1 MYEDHHPRCF
11 PLILQVHHPIRSFGP
26 LSIDWLN
33 SFDMLSFAYLE
44 QGLLALFIVVSRV
57 GDECTL
63 EDNANL
69 RQPKLW
75 L

>member
-1 MYEDHHPRCF
+1 MYEEHHPRCF
-11 PLILQVHHPIRSFGP
+11 PLILQVHSIRSFGP

-44 QGLLALFIVVSRV
+44 QGPLALFIVVSRV
-57 GDECTL
+57 GDECIL
-63 EDNANL
+63 EEKANL
-69 RQPKLW
+69 CQPKLW